1 MEIRLLGHPQVK
13 IDGKTQPAPKGRK
26 VGGLLAYL
34 ILTERPPARSWLAGV
49 LFADADD
56 PLGALR
62 WSLAELRRLLGD
74 GVTLGGDP
82 VVLKLPPETSVDVR
96 PRGPTDPGRELIE
109 GADFGSS
116 PGFDAWLTAERRRLA
131 EASIATARENVM
143 TLLAVRE
150 VADATRLAPRLVELN
165 LLDEGAQALLIRC
178 LSAAGDRGGATRQF
192 ETARVLLQRELG
204 VEPGPELIAAHVAVT
219 QPAHA
224 GAGSRPGRHAFGRAQ
239 LEAGK
244 AAIAAGALDA
254 GIASLR
260 EAVDAASE
268 AGDEPLRASAL
279 AELGSAL
286 IHSVRG
292 RDGEG

>member
-26 VGGLLAYL
+26 VWGLLAYL

-109 GADFGSS
+109 GVDFGSS

-131 EASIATARENVM
+131 EASIATARQNVM

-150 VADATRLAPRLVELN
+150 VADATRLATRLVELN
-165 LLDEGAQALLIRC
+165 LVDEGAQALLIRC
-178 LSAAGDRGGATRQF
+178 LSAAGDRAGATRQF
-192 ETARVLLQRELG
+192 EAARMVLQRELG
-204 VEPGPELIAAHVAVT
+204 VEPGPELTAAYAAANQRVLAS
-219 QPAHA
+219 
-224 GAGSRPGRHAFGRAQ
+224 AGSHPGRLAFGRAQ

-254 GIASLR
+254 GITSLR
-260 EAVDAASE
+260 EGADAASE
-268 AGDEPLRASAL
+268 AGDEPLPRRALPDL
-279 AELGSAL
+279 ASPL
-286 IHSVRG
+286 IHPSPP
-292 RDGEG
+292 